1 MEKGN
6 GCCSIMA
13 SSATITFFL
22 VGITLVMCRV
32 LYAMYRSSKPLR
44 KRAPQPVSTLI
55 VLGSGE
61 LPDLP
66 WFLSIQNLF
75 LSLFIIIFCFL
86 IIGHFTI
93 VGGHTAEMLNLLS
106 VLQKD
111 RFSPRTYIA
120 AATDNMSLQ
129 KARLF
134 ENSLADEVDIVLVF
148 HFNLLF
154 SLSLSLYY
162 LSPSQRRVCAI
173 QSEMHPRFILL

>member
-1 MEKGN
+1 
-6 GCCSIMA
+6 
-13 SSATITFFL
+13 
-22 VGITLVMCRV
+22 
-32 LYAMYRSSKPLR
+32 
-44 KRAPQPVSTLI
+44 
-55 VLGSGE
+55 
-61 LPDLP
+61 
-66 WFLSIQNLF
+66 
-75 LSLFIIIFCFL
+75 
-86 IIGHFTI
+86 
-93 VGGHTAEMLNLLS
+93 MLNLLS

-154 SLSLSLYY
+154 SLSLSLS
-162 LSPSQRRVCAI
+162 LSIMSPSQRRVCAL

>member
-1 MEKGN
+1 
-6 GCCSIMA
+6 
-13 SSATITFFL
+13 
-22 VGITLVMCRV
+22 
-32 LYAMYRSSKPLR
+32 
-44 KRAPQPVSTLI
+44 
-55 VLGSGE
+55 
-61 LPDLP
+61 
-66 WFLSIQNLF
+66 
-75 LSLFIIIFCFL
+75 
-86 IIGHFTI
+86 
-93 VGGHTAEMLNLLS
+93 MLNLLS

-134 ENSLADEVDIVLVF
+134 ENSLADEVDIVLVL

>member
-1 MEKGN
+1 M
-6 GCCSIMA
+6 
-13 SSATITFFL
+13 FL
-22 VGITLVMCRV
+22 T
-32 LYAMYRSSKPLR
+32 
-44 KRAPQPVSTLI
+44 
-55 VLGSGE
+55 
-61 LPDLP
+61 
-66 WFLSIQNLF
+66 
-75 LSLFIIIFCFL
+75 LFIIIFCFL

-154 SLSLSLYY
+154 SLSLSLS
-162 LSPSQRRVCAI
+162 LSIICLPVKEGFVLFKVKCIPDLFSFRKLPPFFA
-173 QSEMHPRFILL
+173 LLADLYSCTKSL

>member
-1 MEKGN
+1 
-6 GCCSIMA
+6 
-13 SSATITFFL
+13 
-22 VGITLVMCRV
+22 
-32 LYAMYRSSKPLR
+32 
-44 KRAPQPVSTLI
+44 
-55 VLGSGE
+55 
-61 LPDLP
+61 
-66 WFLSIQNLF
+66 
-75 LSLFIIIFCFL
+75 
-86 IIGHFTI
+86 
-93 VGGHTAEMLNLLS
+93 MLNLLS